1 LWQHQLTRQ
10 LVKQPNSGDLMDQA
24 HYAAILLNIYSL
36 AIGFTAA
43 GVCASVSAMVTGQP
57 LRFEMRQEHASN
69 LSLLAG
75 AACRIIAGPFMI
87 LRNTLQ
93 AILFKGSEPYWIM
106 VAIIIACLWS
116 FCQGVI
122 ILETACQL
130 GACSG

>member
-1 LWQHQLTRQ
+1 
-10 LVKQPNSGDLMDQA
+10 MDQA

-36 AIGFTAA
+36 AIGFTVA
-43 GVCASVSAMVTGQP
+43 GVCAATSAMVTGRP
-57 LRFEMRQEHASN
+57 LRFEMKDEQTSN
-69 LSLLAG
+69 LSLLVG

-87 LRNTLQ
+87 LRNTFH
-93 AILFKGSEPYWIM
+93 AILLKGCEPYWIM

-116 FCQGVI
+116 FCQGVV